1 MKFILA
7 FFAGMA
13 VLLLVVL
20 LFSFLKTNP
29 DFLQQTVKQ
38 AGDGFALGQLFSS
51 GETFNI
57 LSFLKTLGLIAVV
70 GCVLAISLKRLA
82 FLLPKESENHHE
94 K

>member
-38 AGDGFALGQLFSS
+38 AGDSFALGQLFSS
-51 GETFNI
+51 GD
-57 LSFLKTLGLIAVV
+57 TLI
-70 GCVLAISLKRLA
+70 
-82 FLLPKESENHHE
+82 F
-94 K
+94 